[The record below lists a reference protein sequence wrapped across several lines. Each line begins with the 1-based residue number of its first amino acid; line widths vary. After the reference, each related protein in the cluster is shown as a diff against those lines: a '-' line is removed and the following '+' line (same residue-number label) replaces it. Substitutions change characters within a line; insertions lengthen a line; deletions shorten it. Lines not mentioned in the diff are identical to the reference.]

1 MRRYV
6 RMLGTALIVIGV
18 ATLGWAFATWRWED
32 PFTSLYTAYEQRKLD
47 DTLGERF
54 AAYRDRAPA
63 AANDTVSLSADARDY
78 RRGLEEGDGI
88 GRIIVPRLDLR
99 MAFVYG
105 VDADSLKRGP
115 GVHPKTFLPGQGELV
130 YIAGHRT
137 TYGAPFSHIDSLR
150 KGDRITLELPY
161 GTFVYSVTGS
171 RVVRSDNVSVLRSRG
186 YEHVALQACHPRFF
200 ASHRWIT
207 YGRLID
213 EQPVSPEPQA
223 LAER

>member
-1 MRRYV
+1 MRRFV
-6 RMLGTALIVIGV
+6 RMLGTWLIVAGI
-18 ATLGWAFATWRWED
+18 ALLGWAFATWRWED

-47 DTLGERF
+47 DGLDERF
-54 AAYRDRAPA
+54 AAYRDRASTPA
-63 AANDTVSLSADARDY
+63 SDGVSLSDDARDY
-78 RRGLEEGDGI
+78 RRGLKEGDGI
-88 GRIIVPRLDLR
+88 GRITVPRLGLR

-105 VDADSLKRGP
+105 VDPHSLKRGP
-115 GVHPKTFLPGQGELV
+115 GVHPQTFLPGQRELV

-137 TYGAPFSHIDSLR
+137 TYSAPFSRIDTLR
-150 KGDRITLELPY
+150 KGDRITLEMPY

-186 YEHVALQACHPRFF
+186 YEQVALQACHPRFF

-207 YGRLID
+207 YGRLVD
-213 EQPVSPEPQA
+213 EQPVSPEAEA

>member
-1 MRRYV
+1 MRRSV
-6 RMLGTALIVIGV
+6 RIFGTTLIVIGI
-18 ATLGWAFATWRWED
+18 AMLGWAFATWRWED

-47 DTLGERF
+47 DSLDESF
-54 AAYRDRAPA
+54 AAYRDRASTPA
-63 AANDTVSLSADARDY
+63 GDGVSLSASARAY
-78 RRGLEEGDGI
+78 RRGVHEGNGI
-88 GRIIVPRLDLR
+88 GRITVPRLDLR

-105 VDADSLKRGP
+105 VEAHSLKRGP
-115 GVHPKTFLPGQGELV
+115 GLHPKTSLPGQGELV

-137 TYGAPFSHIDSLR
+137 TYGAPFSRIDTLR

-171 RVVRSDNVSVLRSRG
+171 RVVRSDNVSVLRSHG
-186 YEHVALQACHPRFF
+186 YEQVALQACHPRFF

-207 YGRLID
+207 YGRLVD
-213 EQPVSPEPQA
+213 EKAVTPGSEA

>member
-6 RMLGTALIVIGV
+6 RMLGTALIVIGI

-32 PFTSLYTAYEQRKLD
+32 PFTSLYTTYEQRKLD
-47 DTLGERF
+47 DGLDERF
-54 AAYRDRAPA
+54 AAYRDRAPVA
-63 AANDTVSLSADARDY
+63 DDTVSLSADARDY
-78 RRGLEEGDGI
+78 RRGLNEGEGI
-88 GRIIVPRLDLR
+88 GRIVVPRLDLR

-115 GVHPKTFLPGQGELV
+115 GVHRKTFLPGQGELV

-150 KGDRITLELPY
+150 KGDRITLEMPY

-171 RVVRSDNVSVLRSRG
+171 RVVRSDNISVLRSRG
-186 YEHVALQACHPRFF
+186 YEQVALQACHPRFF

-207 YGRLID
+207 YGRLVD
-213 EQPVSPEPQA
+213 EHPASPEL

>member
-6 RMLGTALIVIGV
+6 RMLGTALILVGI
-18 ATLGWAFATWRWED
+18 AMLGWAFATWRWED
-32 PFTSLYTAYEQRKLD
+32 PFTSVYTAYEQRKLD
-47 DTLGERF
+47 DGLDERF
-54 AAYRDRAPA
+54 AAYRDRAPT

-78 RRGLEEGDGI
+78 RRGLTEGEGI

-115 GVHPKTFLPGQGELV
+115 GLHPKTFLPGQGELV

-207 YGRLID
+207 YGRLVD